1 MIKAKPRL
9 SKLKKLFA
17 IILSIM
23 VILSLFPAKKAAAS
37 VNEVKDDTDLAK
49 INTYKFNLNINNATV
64 VSKSDAVEETTL
76 NNPWYEGNLK
86 QLSGPLKNF
95 ALRVDKNNKGNQA
108 FYKPLELKF
117 SNVGEVYGKKVDA
130 YLKFNKVTLH
140 YLNNE
145 VAKNALGKEGK
156 TAVPF
161 FQLSNFWGE
170 GGNFEIGNLIY
181 SEKKYDPYKDQ
192 NPTNLIKGAFWNDA
206 DITAELR
213 YSDGSKTDLKLV
225 MRPADID
232 VVDGSLRETFYIK
245 NYSTS
250 VDKRVINNRNKLN
263 QVTEGDST
271 YWKAT
276 TTTEGDDQE
285 NNVSGLAVRSV
296 DNKLNF
302 GYHTTINCSTVFGLF
317 VEGKIPAPK
326 KTVDKP
332 QVLAKAGEKIVYTGT
347 FKVPTPGKDIIGPLS
362 NLNLIDNFDDR
373 LDFKSLKVDVDG
385 KTLTENK
392 DYTITT
398 YGQTVIVNMGDEYLQ
413 RESAGKEIKVT
424 YNMETN
430 KKVEGKT
437 SGIIDNIVTLKADN
451 TLTPSNKVRTTLLY
465 KKTHEFIS
473 GTPGKELPQ
482 SIKDLTPKTVER
494 IPNGTVVHPDQPT
507 KTKVTVKEGNWVF
520 KGYDKETQTI
530 DGQDVHFIGKWV
542 LEEFTKPVKDV
553 VNESGTTING
563 KVVKPGETL
572 TYIVKYKNTTD
583 QDRDVTIK
591 DKIPAY
597 TTYVQNSA
605 DNNGKFADG
614 QVTWSKKV
622 AKGDTWKVTFKVKV
636 NDDANGVEVINK
648 ARVADGVIDIDTNPT
663 NNPTPKKPVK
673 DVVNES
679 GTTINGKVV
688 KPGDILTY
696 TVSYTNTTGE
706 DRDVTIKDKIPAY
719 TTYVENSADNN
730 GKFADGQVTWSKK
743 VAKGQTW
750 KVTFKVKVND
760 DANGVEVINKARV
773 ADGVIDIDTNPTNNP
788 TPKKPVKDVV
798 NNAGTTIN
806 GKVVKPGETLTYTVE
821 YKNTTDQDRD
831 VTIKDKIPAYTTY
844 VQNSADNNGKF
855 ADGQVTWSKKVAK
868 GDTWKV
874 TFKVKV
880 NDDANGVEVIN
891 KARVA
896 DGVID
901 IDTNPTNNPTPK
913 KPVKDV
919 VNESGTTINGK
930 VVKPGDIL
938 TYTVSYTNTT
948 GEDRDVTI
956 KDKIPAYT
964 TYVENSADNNGKF
977 ADGQVTWSKK
987 VAKGQTW
994 KVTFK
999 VKVNDDA
1006 NGVEVINKARVA
1018 DGVIDIDT
1026 NPTNNPTPKKPVKD
1040 VVNNAGT
1047 TINGKVVKPGETLTY
1062 TVEYKNTTDQD
1073 RDVTIKDKIP
1083 AYTTYVEN
1091 SADNNG
1097 KFANGEV
1104 TWSKKVAKGQT
1115 WKVTFKVKVNDDANG
1130 VEVINKARVADGVID
1145 IDTNPTNNPTPKKP
1159 VKDVVNNAGTTING
1173 KVVKP
1178 GETLTYTVEYK
1189 NTTDQDRDVTI
1200 KDKIPAYT
1208 TYVQNSADNNGKF
1221 INGEVIWTKRVAK
1234 GETWKVTFKVKVNE
1248 ETYGKEIKNIARTSD
1263 GVLDIDTNPTNNP
1276 VPPKT
1281 PPVPPTTP
1289 KIPPQTPKTPLP
1301 KTGDAATNGV
1311 YAGLATLLAGLGL
1324 ALRRKRKDEE

>member
-95 ALRVDKNNKGNQA
+95 ALRVDKNNKGNQV

-285 NNVSGLAVRSV
+285 NNVSGLSVRSV

-572 TYIVKYKNTTD
+572 TYIV
-583 QDRDVTIK
+583 
-591 DKIPAY
+591 
-597 TTYVQNSA
+597 
-605 DNNGKFADG
+605 
-614 QVTWSKKV
+614 
-622 AKGDTWKVTFKVKV
+622 
-636 NDDANGVEVINK
+636 
-648 ARVADGVIDIDTNPT
+648 
-663 NNPTPKKPVK
+663 
-673 DVVNES
+673 
-679 GTTINGKVV
+679 
-688 KPGDILTY
+688 
-696 TVSYTNTTGE
+696 
-706 DRDVTIKDKIPAY
+706 
-719 TTYVENSADNN
+719 
-730 GKFADGQVTWSKK
+730 
-743 VAKGQTW
+743 
-750 KVTFKVKVND
+750 
-760 DANGVEVINKARV
+760 
-773 ADGVIDIDTNPTNNP
+773 
-788 TPKKPVKDVV
+788 
-798 NNAGTTIN
+798 
-806 GKVVKPGETLTYTVE
+806 E
-821 YKNTTDQDRD
+821 YKNTTDQ
-831 VTIKDKIPAYTTY
+831 
-844 VQNSADNNGKF
+844 
-855 ADGQVTWSKKVAK
+855 
-868 GDTWKV
+868 
-874 TFKVKV
+874 
-880 NDDANGVEVIN
+880 
-891 KARVA
+891 
-896 DGVID
+896 
-901 IDTNPTNNPTPK
+901 
-913 KPVKDV
+913 
-919 VNESGTTINGK
+919 
-930 VVKPGDIL
+930 
-938 TYTVSYTNTT
+938 
-948 GEDRDVTI
+948 
-956 KDKIPAYT
+956 
-964 TYVENSADNNGKF
+964 
-977 ADGQVTWSKK
+977 
-987 VAKGQTW
+987 
-994 KVTFK
+994 
-999 VKVNDDA
+999 
-1006 NGVEVINKARVA
+1006 
-1018 DGVIDIDT
+1018 
-1026 NPTNNPTPKKPVKD
+1026 
-1040 VVNNAGT
+1040 
-1047 TINGKVVKPGETLTY
+1047 
-1062 TVEYKNTTDQD
+1062 
-1073 RDVTIKDKIP
+1073 
-1083 AYTTYVEN
+1083 
-1091 SADNNG
+1091 
-1097 KFANGEV
+1097 
-1104 TWSKKVAKGQT
+1104 
-1115 WKVTFKVKVNDDANG
+1115 
-1130 VEVINKARVADGVID
+1130 
-1145 IDTNPTNNPTPKKP
+1145 
-1159 VKDVVNNAGTTING
+1159 
-1173 KVVKP
+1173 
-1178 GETLTYTVEYK
+1178 
-1189 NTTDQDRDVTI
+1189 
-1200 KDKIPAYT
+1200 
-1208 TYVQNSADNNGKF
+1208 
-1221 INGEVIWTKRVAK
+1221 
-1234 GETWKVTFKVKVNE
+1234 
-1248 ETYGKEIKNIARTSD
+1248 
-1263 GVLDIDTNPTNNP
+1263 
-1276 VPPKT
+1276 
-1281 PPVPPTTP
+1281 
-1289 KIPPQTPKTPLP
+1289 
-1301 KTGDAATNGV
+1301 
-1311 YAGLATLLAGLGL
+1311 
-1324 ALRRKRKDEE
+1324 